1 MIGIS
6 NRIKKSFNESGE
18 APETTTEFYRAGKM
32 LGRGAFGKVNL
43 GMHKLT
49 RKLIAIKSINQEYL
63 TDDKQRSKIMHE
75 VGILLRLRHQSV
87 VKLYETFETQR
98 HIMLVMELC
107 AGGDLLNFVRKRK
120 KCDEPLAKVLFKQII
135 EGIGYIHSKS
145 ILHRDIKLDNILLDG
160 KGNVKIA
167 DFGVS
172 KTVKQGETMYEQSG
186 TPAYI
191 APEIIRNEG
200 YRGFKADLWSA
211 GVVLFALLF
220 GTVPFKANNMKD
232 LHQQI
237 LQARYNMKEEV
248 SAEAKD
254 LIRGLLNTDPK
265 RRLSVRK
272 VLMHPWLTGTEFLST
287 DIFNEQ
293 EKEVIRSEFTYND
306 PSRFNRNER
315 VNMDEEP
322 WDCFTELNL
331 DSMNQTLRNASDK
344 SLILAPFNSTM
355 SDVDAFFK
363 SILDMA
369 PMEDKKGVLKF
380 AARCR
385 D

>member
-1 MIGIS
+1 M
-6 NRIKKSFNESGE
+6 
-18 APETTTEFYRAGKM
+18 
-32 LGRGAFGKVNL
+32 
-43 GMHKLT
+43 
-49 RKLIAIKSINQEYL
+49 
-63 TDDKQRSKIMHE
+63 
-75 VGILLRLRHQSV
+75 
-87 VKLYETFETQR
+87 
-98 HIMLVMELC
+98 
-107 AGGDLLNFVRKRK
+107 
-120 KCDEPLAKVLFKQII
+120 
-135 EGIGYIHSKS
+135 
-145 ILHRDIKLDNILLDG
+145 HRDIKLDNILLDG
-160 KGNVKIA
+160 KGRVKIA

-172 KTVKQGETMYEQSG
+172 KTVKRGEVMFEQSG

-191 APEIIRNEG
+191 APEIIKNEG
-200 YRGFKADLWSA
+200 YKGFKADLWSA

-248 SAEAKD
+248 SEEAKN

-265 RRLSVRK
+265 KRLSVRR
-272 VLMHPWLTGTEFLST
+272 VLMHPWLAGAELLST
-287 DIFNEQ
+287 DIFKDE

-315 VNMDEEP
+315 VNVEEEP

-331 DSMNQTLRNASDK
+331 DSMNQTLRNASEK

-355 SDVDAFFK
+355 SDVDQFFR
-363 SILDMA
+363 SILSMA
-369 PMEDKKGVLKF
+369 PMEPKKDILKF

-385 D
+385 DQDRQYEINNNAELDNGVYHKFVYSTKDSKANEEDKPAKGREQEGEGALLSRNSSRQQLNAPATHEDSEDLTQARNKQQGLPKSELFEEREKLKADIMRMKGGGGAGRDSQDSEDDQLANTNASNFTIALGKYSLVS